1 MAEKTKR
8 KRMTQREIRE
18 RAAFKK
24 KMQKDGYIP
33 PNKPKLNRKKYI
45 AEAKEEWNGRKRCYL
60 WDHYLVDA
68 VSYMLLQ
75 TEGTSARASPE
86 AVGAAK
92 VLKLAVRLK
101 KFSDEL
107 KAAGKDTYSLAEQY
121 EYIRDILEA

>member
-1 MAEKTKR
+1 
-8 KRMTQREIRE
+8 MTQREIRD

-24 KMQKDGYIP
+24 KMQKEGCIP
-33 PNKPKLNRKKYI
+33 PDKPKLNRKKFI
-45 AEAKEEWNGRKRCYL
+45 EEAKEEWNGRERCYL

-68 VSYMLLQ
+68 VSYMLLR
-75 TEGTSARASPE
+75 TEGRGTRASPE

-107 KAAGKDTYSLAEQY
+107 KAAGKDTYTIAEQY